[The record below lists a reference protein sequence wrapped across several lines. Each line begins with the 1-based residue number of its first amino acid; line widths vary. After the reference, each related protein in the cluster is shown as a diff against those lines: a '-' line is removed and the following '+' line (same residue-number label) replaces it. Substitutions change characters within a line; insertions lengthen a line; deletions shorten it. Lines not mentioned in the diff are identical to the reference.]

1 MKNVKV
7 GTDAMVVLDKNYYYF
22 KSFEIEKN
30 SRPKLLLLQKSQK
43 SKNKQRVRKIFK
55 IH

>member
-22 KSFEIEKN
+22 KSFEIDLKTKT
-30 SRPKLLLLQKSQK
+30 PAFTKIKKQTK
-43 SKNKQRVRKIFK
+43 SKEDF
-55 IH
+55 